1 MATEAIDDELRM
13 LEFKLAQ
20 LKRDYDQYFLG
31 SRPREPVQLRGEIN
45 KAVVELTNTAIKN
58 TASRFKFSSIC
69 SRYQAF
75 RRQWDET
82 LRKIEAGTYE
92 RHRFK
97 AKLHEQRDRAET
109 PAAGARGR
117 CARARGG
124 RRPLRGLR
132 RARRSCGESVK
143 GLTREKLDG
152 DPRAAAR
159 GAAREVRRGHR
170 VPLPGPDRERQDA
183 AQGVAREGQGRSR
196 RLEHRARA
204 LGELRLERRARHRE
218 LLAQLALRSSRRVDA
233 A

>member
-1 MATEAIDDELRM
+1 VATEAIDDELRV
-13 LEFKLAQ
+13 LEFKLTQ

-97 AKLHEQRDRAET
+97 AKLHEHESPEEPA
-109 PAAGARGR
+109 AAGA
-117 CARARGG
+117 APAAAA
-124 RRPLRGLR
+124 PAAENDLYEAYIE
-132 RARRSCGESVK
+132 ARRGCGESVK
-143 GLTREKLDG
+143 GLTREKLDAILLQQ
-152 DPRAAAR
+152 RAALR
-159 GAAREVRRGHR
+159 GKYGESAEFRFKVQIENGKTRLKASR
-170 VPLPGPDRERQDA
+170 VKK
-183 AQGVAREGQGRSR
+183 S
-196 RLEHRARA
+196 
-204 LGELRLERRARHRE
+204 
-218 LLAQLALRSSRRVDA
+218 
-233 A
+233 